1 MEILERQIEEEFL
14 RKLYAFDIQDEY
26 YDAKSN
32 SLKSRKNNTKKNP

>member
-1 MEILERQIEEEFL
+1 MEILERQIEEGFL

-32 SLKSRKNNTKKNP
+32 SLEIQKKS